1 MQREGLGISLSK
13 SRSEMVQPERRKG
26 ERAMTLSVNYLEEMK
41 KVSKYCGGGG
51 EGASGRLSLLSRPGL
66 DSPQPS
72 AVWSNNKQKHT
83 RARAHMHSDTSQ
95 TA

>member
-1 MQREGLGISLSK
+1 MQREGLGIGLSK
-13 SRSEMVQPERRKG
+13 RGSEMVPPERRKG
-26 ERAMTLSVNYLEEMK
+26 EGNDIKRELFRGNE

-51 EGASGRLSLLSRPGL
+51 GGASGRLSLLSRPGL

-72 AVWSNNKQKHT
+72 AVWSHNKQKHT
-83 RARAHMHSDTSQ
+83 HARAHMHSDTSQ